1 MNGSQITKTPVTKR
15 KGKKIK
21 CKYMTL
27 QLIINQ
33 IINHVRPQR
42 RDQTVK
48 TVLIYV
54 RFLYLITKEILG
66 NKREDMVT
74 P

>member
-1 MNGSQITKTPVTKR
+1 
-15 KGKKIK
+15 
-21 CKYMTL
+21 MTL

-66 NKREDMVT
+66 SKREDMVT